1 MIKTEELAHYTGS
14 EHFYLYGGKLV
25 VTDGVRYLI
34 DNGCA
39 WLIDIITSVRG
50 LLAFEAE
57 DFEAWTLTV
66 DLETHAANVI
76 ATDGDKG
83 NGPVTL
89 YRQDIEYTDCP
100 VRELQLYVS
109 RQGNRKTVMLNTEY

>member
-1 MIKTEELAHYTGS
+1 MIKIEELAHYTGS

-39 WLIDIITSVRG
+39 WLIDIIASVRG

-83 NGPVTL
+83 DGPVTL

-100 VRELQLYVS
+100 VKELKLYVS

>member
-1 MIKTEELAHYTGS
+1 MIKSEELAHYTGS
-14 EHFYLYGGKLV
+14 EHFYRYSEHLV

-39 WLIDIITSVRG
+39 WLIDIIASVRG
-50 LLAFEAE
+50 LLAFETE

-66 DLETHAANVI
+66 DLEAHTAKVI

-83 NGPVTL
+83 DGPVTL
-89 YRQDIEYTDCP
+89 YGQDIEYTDCP
-100 VRELQLYVS
+100 VKELKLYVS